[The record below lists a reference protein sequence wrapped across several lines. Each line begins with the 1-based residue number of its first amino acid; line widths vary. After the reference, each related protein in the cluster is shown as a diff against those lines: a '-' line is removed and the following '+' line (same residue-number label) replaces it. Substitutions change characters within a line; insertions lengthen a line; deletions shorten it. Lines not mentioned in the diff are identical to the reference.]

1 MVPRRRLRRGPDH
14 PACVVA
20 STPYRLPASSP
31 RRRFIETRLR
41 RPVVLSPRRRSRPF
55 WPASRAAGCRERRV
69 TSLDSARLRGDHP
82 GKAPAASQKQGQR
95 IAESHATSDILAG
108 RCPPGHGNRPAS
120 GRLATAHRLSTTP
133 PWASGT
139 STCTGRP
146 STGGLLAIQSVAEAQ
161 RITGPVEHCLPVRGC
176 PLPSWRDGLRR
187 AYPARAKAGAGCRWP
202 REEAGTFDSCRVPRA
217 RSRLKERERAAAGG

>member
-108 RCPPGHGNRPAS
+108 RCPQVMA
-120 GRLATAHRLSTTP
+120 
-133 PWASGT
+133 
-139 STCTGRP
+139 TGRP
-146 STGGLLAIQSVAEAQ
+146 PVGWPRHIGYPRRRPGRPAPRPVRAGRALEACWRSSRLPKPNGSPAQLNIVSRSVAVLSQAGEMACAERTRHGRRPAQ
-161 RITGPVEHCLPVRGC
+161 AAVGRGRRPGPSTLVAFHGPG
-176 PLPSWRDGLRR
+176 PG
-187 AYPARAKAGAGCRWP
+187 
-202 REEAGTFDSCRVPRA
+202 
-217 RSRLKERERAAAGG
+217 